1 MVKMKNLMKVIMINQ
16 TKMKEAI
23 NMTKIEPDLTEREVE
38 KKILDIVEIAEKK
51 INTGV
56 TTEIDMKIEIGEI
69 KEIIEIV
76 TIKEIEEIIEIGKV
90 TEIGVIIEIREEKDV
105 IIEIAIGI
113 EAEIMNNIQK
123 EMKNKKI
130 QIDMAREVIKILSWI
145 KKIAIR
151 MNHKEK
157 IVKKTDN

>member
-1 MVKMKNLMKVIMINQ
+1 MRRIKMVKMKNLMKVIMINH

-23 NMTKIEPDLTEREVE
+23 NMKKIEPDLTEREVE

-76 TIKEIEEIIEIGKV
+76 TIKEIEEIIEKGKV
-90 TEIGVIIEIREEKDV
+90 SEIGVIIEIKEEIDV
-105 IIEIAIGI
+105 IIEIAIGT
-113 EAEIMNNIQK
+113 EAEIMINIQK
-123 EMKNKKI
+123 EMKNKK
-130 QIDMAREVIKILSWI
+130 
-145 KKIAIR
+145 
-151 MNHKEK
+151 N
-157 IVKKTDN
+157 

>member
-1 MVKMKNLMKVIMINQ
+1 MKVIMINN

-23 NMTKIEPDLTEREVE
+23 NMIKIEPDLTEREVE

-90 TEIGVIIEIREEKDV
+90 TEIGVIIEIRQEIDV

>member
-1 MVKMKNLMKVIMINQ
+1 MKVIMINN

-23 NMTKIEPDLTEREVE
+23 NMIKIEPDLTEREVE

-76 TIKEIEEIIEIGKV
+76 TIKEIEEIIEIGKF
-90 TEIGVIIEIREEKDV
+90 TEIGVIIEIKEEIDV
-105 IIEIAIGI
+105 IIEISIGT
-113 EAEIMNNIQK
+113 EAEIMINIQK

-130 QIDMAREVIKILSWI
+130 QIDKAQEVIKILSWI

>member
-1 MVKMKNLMKVIMINQ
+1 MKVIMINN

-23 NMTKIEPDLTEREVE
+23 NMIKIEPDLTEREVE

-76 TIKEIEEIIEIGKV
+76 TIKEIEEIIEIGKF
-90 TEIGVIIEIREEKDV
+90 TEIGVIIEIKEEIDV

-130 QIDMAREVIKILSWI
+130 QIDMARKVIKILSWI

>member
-1 MVKMKNLMKVIMINQ
+1 MKVIMINN

-23 NMTKIEPDLTEREVE
+23 NMIKIEPDLTEREAE

-69 KEIIEIV
+69 KQIIEIV
-76 TIKEIEEIIEIGKV
+76 TIKEIEEIIERGKF
-90 TEIGVIIEIREEKDV
+90 TEIGVIIEIKEEIDV
-105 IIEIAIGI
+105 IIEIAIGT
-113 EAEIMNNIQK
+113 EAEIMINIQK

-130 QIDMAREVIKILSWI
+130 QIDKAQEVIKILSWI

>member
-90 TEIGVIIEIREEKDV
+90 TEIGVIIEIREEIDV

>member
-1 MVKMKNLMKVIMINQ
+1 MRRIKMVKMKNLMKVIMINQ

-90 TEIGVIIEIREEKDV
+90 TEKGVIIEIREEIDV

-130 QIDMAREVIKILSWI
+130 
-145 KKIAIR
+145 
-151 MNHKEK
+151 
-157 IVKKTDN
+157 

>member
-1 MVKMKNLMKVIMINQ
+1 MKVIMINN

-23 NMTKIEPDLTEREVE
+23 NMIKIEPDLTEREVE

-76 TIKEIEEIIEIGKV
+76 TIKEIEEIIEIGKF
-90 TEIGVIIEIREEKDV
+90 TEIGVIIEIKEEIDV
-105 IIEIAIGI
+105 IIEIAIGT
-113 EAEIMNNIQK
+113 EAEIMINIQK

-130 QIDMAREVIKILSWI
+130 QIDKAQEVIKILSWI

>member
-1 MVKMKNLMKVIMINQ
+1 MKVIMINN

-23 NMTKIEPDLTEREVE
+23 NMKKIEPDLTEREVE

-76 TIKEIEEIIEIGKV
+76 TIKEIEEIIEIGKF
-90 TEIGVIIEIREEKDV
+90 TEIGVIIEIKEEIDV
-105 IIEIAIGI
+105 IIEIAIGT
-113 EAEIMNNIQK
+113 EAEIMINIQK

-130 QIDMAREVIKILSWI
+130 QIDKAQEVIKILSWI